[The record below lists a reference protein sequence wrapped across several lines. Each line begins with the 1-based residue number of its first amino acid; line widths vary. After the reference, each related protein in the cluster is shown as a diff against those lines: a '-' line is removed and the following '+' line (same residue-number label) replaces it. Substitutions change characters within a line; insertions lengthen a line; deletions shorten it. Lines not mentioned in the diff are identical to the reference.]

1 MLMSLLVDGFPIY
14 MLIKTSSCT
23 PQWRWSVISI
33 CQFYLN
39 KAEQANNQT
48 QPSGATL
55 SWVSMWWERSGRLL
69 MRSSRLHF
77 YISQLSQ
84 RSGCRITNILN
95 NENVIIVEVCSLTDR
110 RKDWHLEASLNFW
123 PFWGSVNLRKERKS
137 SYWLT

>member
-1 MLMSLLVDGFPIY
+1 
-14 MLIKTSSCT
+14 
-23 PQWRWSVISI
+23 
-33 CQFYLN
+33 
-39 KAEQANNQT
+39 
-48 QPSGATL
+48 
-55 SWVSMWWERSGRLL
+55 

-123 PFWGSVNLRKERKS
+123 PF
-137 SYWLT
+137 